1 MAKESEYQALL
12 DRIAALQETV
22 TDQHAA
28 DLIANP
34 QLADALM
41 GKIDDMLA
49 AVVAADEKTP
59 PPPDQGLA
67 QLAGVG
73 PDASTKFGDTRIP
86 QGVEPYDEQVQSERI
101 IAIGDLYYIF
111 QHEKIG
117 VFRVMRKLK
126 ELFQAGAV
134 RLSGGEGA
142 FRLYQFDR
150 RDVLRYT
157 MRDRLAAY
165 RRAFG
170 YGSTPAP
177 SGTTP
182 NVDFHHML
190 SHFINQVALYWRDK
204 RISEVVRERA
214 YDPSFGSIAIV
225 RRAGLDLRNNLKFTS
240 YGHLNVLRV
249 EVMQLLEEAFRILG
263 ADDVKNLFGV
273 DTAWDVV
280 EEVLVRYFN
289 ERLVTS
295 PRQRTAVAGREVLRW
310 IAQPHVMKM
319 QRGPFE
325 ALLLEIAEYAE
336 EWLTS
341 AQSLGLAQH
350 MEANRVLGYEGLSRT
365 TNMTTRSR
373 IQGMARRAPKE
384 RNGFFNP

>member
-22 TDQHAA
+22 SDSHAA

-41 GKIDDMLA
+41 GKINDMLA
-49 AVVAADEKTP
+49 TVVAADEQTP

-73 PDASTKFGDTRIP
+73 PDAAAQFGDSRIP

-101 IAIGDLYYIF
+101 IAIGDLYYIY

-134 RLSGGEGA
+134 RLSGGPGA

-157 MRDRLAAY
+157 LQDRLAAY

-170 YGSTPAP
+170 YGSTAAP

-182 NVDFHHML
+182 NVDFHHMM

-214 YDPSFGSIAIV
+214 YDPSFGSMAIV

-249 EVMQLLEEAFRILG
+249 EVMQLLDEAFRILG
-263 ADDVKNLFGV
+263 ADDVRNLFGV
-273 DTAWDVV
+273 DTSWDVV

-295 PRQRTAVAGREVLRW
+295 PRQRMAVAGREVLRW
-310 IAQPHVMKM
+310 LAQPHVMKM

-341 AQSLGLAQH
+341 AQSLGLAKR

-365 TNMTTRSR
+365 ANMNTRSR
-373 IQGMARRAPKE
+373 VNGMRSRRVPKD
-384 RNGFFNP
+384 

>member
-12 DRIAALQETV
+12 DRIAALQKTV

-41 GKIDDMLA
+41 DKIDDMLK
-49 AVVAADEKTP
+49 AVVDADLKSK

-73 PDASTKFGDTRIP
+73 PEAAAQFGDTRIP
-86 QGVEPYDEQVQSERI
+86 EGVQPYDEQVQSERI
-101 IAIGDLYYIF
+101 IAIGDLYYIY

-134 RLSGGEGA
+134 RLSGGQGA

-157 MRDRLAAY
+157 MRDRFAAY

-170 YGSTPAP
+170 YGRTPAP

-182 NVDFHHML
+182 NVDFHHLL
-190 SHFINQVALYWRDK
+190 SHFVNQVALYWRDK

-214 YDPSFGSIAIV
+214 YDPSFGSMAIV

-249 EVMQLLEEAFRILG
+249 EVMQLLDEAFRILA

-273 DTAWDVV
+273 DTSWDVV

-295 PRQRTAVAGREVLRW
+295 PRQRMAVAGRDVFRW
-310 IAQPHVMKM
+310 LAQPHVMKM

-325 ALLLEIAEYAE
+325 ALLLEIAESAE

-341 AQSLGLAQH
+341 AQSLGLAQR

-365 TNMTTRSR
+365 TDMTTRSR
-373 IQGMARRAPKE
+373 VRGVRSPQRVPRT
-384 RNGFFNP
+384 